1 MHVTFY
7 IAAAIAVL
15 STLMVITR
23 LNLIHALLYFVVS
36 LLSVAVV
43 FFTLGAPF
51 VAALEVII
59 YAGAIMVLF
68 VFAIMMLT
76 FGPHASRRMDRWIS
90 RDVWLGPGL
99 LSAILLGE
107 VLFLLSRGG
116 SVPSAGRVVEPKEIG
131 ISLFS
136 GYLLGVEL
144 SSLILMAALLGAFRL
159 GRREPTEQ
167 RKEDGT

>member
-1 MHVTFY
+1 MHIMFY
-7 IAAAIAVL
+7 TAGPVAVI

-43 FFTLGAPF
+43 FFSLGAPF
-51 VAALEVII
+51 VAALEVIV

-68 VFAIMMLT
+68 VFGIMMLT
-76 FGPHASRRMDRWIS
+76 FGPHASRRQDRWIT
-90 RDVWLGPGL
+90 RDVWFGPGVL
-99 LSAILLGE
+99 AAILLGE
-107 VLFLLSRGG
+107 VLYMLSQSGT
-116 SVPSAGRVVEPKEIG
+116 VLPAERVVEPKEVG

-144 SSLILMAALLGAFRL
+144 SSLILMAAVLGAYHL
-159 GRREPTEQ
+159 GQ
-167 RKEDGT
+167 RQPEGQGKDI